1 MTDTISLVN
10 SDILTIIRKH
20 LVVKDT
26 EKKLYGEV
34 FTPVELVCEM
44 LDMLPKEVW
53 KNPNLKWLDPANGIG
68 NYPIVVYYKL
78 MDSLCD
84 IPVSKRSKHIIE
96 EMLYMVELNPI
107 NVGVC
112 KKIFNM
118 IDKEAT
124 PNIYN
129 KDFLVWSENTD
140 KKFDVIMGNPPYQ
153 DINESGNSK
162 HGSGKLYPDFIGNSI
177 KLGKKNSILTFITP
191 NGWFSGSTSKTGK
204 IYGLFKRYNLKKIK
218 TKKGMTNE
226 PLSNYF
232 KGVGTGNLVYFQLEL
247 NDNYIETECVD
258 TEPFSFKIHDF
269 NFLPNIFN
277 NENIKLFEK
286 IIFAKNEKFEFI
298 KDSNPF
304 HIKILG
310 EKKQTT
316 RSDNKS
322 VVKEI
327 NKTKEHKWKIYHSND
342 QILYSKYKNA
352 FQDYNKILIS
362 NSATFFPYFDD
373 GKLGFTQNVSCI
385 LVKNK
390 QEGDEILKILQS
402 KFYNYLIKLIR
413 YSSAITIN
421 YLNYFPYP
429 KNLKDQD
436 IYEYYGIKKIE

>member
-1 MTDTISLVN
+1 MDLVN

-20 LVVKDT
+20 LAVKDT

-84 IPVSKRSKHIIE
+84 IPQTKRSKHIIE

-140 KKFDVIMGNPPYQ
+140 KRFDVIMGNPPYQ

-177 KLGKKNSILTFITP
+177 KLGKKNSILT
-191 NGWFSGSTSKTGK
+191 K
-204 IYGLFKRYNLKKIK
+204 I
-218 TKKGMTNE
+218 
-226 PLSNYF
+226 
-232 KGVGTGNLVYFQLEL
+232 
-247 NDNYIETECVD
+247 
-258 TEPFSFKIHDF
+258 
-269 NFLPNIFN
+269 
-277 NENIKLFEK
+277 
-286 IIFAKNEKFEFI
+286 
-298 KDSNPF
+298 
-304 HIKILG
+304 
-310 EKKQTT
+310 
-316 RSDNKS
+316 
-322 VVKEI
+322 
-327 NKTKEHKWKIYHSND
+327 
-342 QILYSKYKNA
+342 
-352 FQDYNKILIS
+352 
-362 NSATFFPYFDD
+362 
-373 GKLGFTQNVSCI
+373 
-385 LVKNK
+385 
-390 QEGDEILKILQS
+390 
-402 KFYNYLIKLIR
+402 
-413 YSSAITIN
+413 
-421 YLNYFPYP
+421 
-429 KNLKDQD
+429 
-436 IYEYYGIKKIE
+436 